1 MQRRLNR
8 KRGNLRYIV
17 LFSYSEQNI
26 EKGGRKPPL
35 SPSCGHKIYTPE
47 LDTIKKLG
55 GNLDDHFEE
64 MLNPTPSRDIVARVQ
79 ELSKTILKIVPK
91 WWAKTGSRRLCST
104 GAEVRSVC
112 ACLTLRHRTL
122 RRFPGRVTAS
132 EKLTPFILL

>member
-17 LFSYSEQNI
+17 LFSYAEQNI
-26 EKGGRKPPL
+26 EKGGDE
-35 SPSCGHKIYTPE
+35 SPISHHRYGHKIYTPE

-79 ELSKTILKIVPK
+79 ELSKTYFED
-91 WWAKTGSRRLCST
+91 CSKVVDEN
-104 GAEVRSVC
+104 GEPPVV
-112 ACLTLRHRTL
+112 
-122 RRFPGRVTAS
+122 
-132 EKLTPFILL
+132 